1 MFARYVYE
9 KSSAE
14 YKNRII
20 LTDRDGLLK
29 CTDTC
34 TYFIS
39 QGFQVIEYMD
49 DLHFRA
55 ENEDTLNDA
64 NRKYLLV
71 VKPGSYVPYD
81 MVQRFERFD
90 ISFQMLFPKLNTLT
104 VKGILHLNLDL
115 LCMAY
120 SENFSDLRSAQA
132 TQHFIEHKV
141 YGQANIEKYLKTLV
155 LELES
160 EVGAAK
166 TYKDWFRIANMKAT
180 IDTISTEYDAGISV
194 EYIHQIF
201 IDFILTDF
209 AKLAFAIDR
218 DSPVF
223 VNRAMEYMH
232 DHSKKFVIIVMDGMS
247 EFDWLIISKSFADL
261 KYEKTAAFAM
271 IPTTTSISR
280 QCLLSNKYPSQL
292 AEPWKQS
299 KEKAEFVACA
309 KSLGYA
315 DNQIAY
321 IRGYDV
327 DFGSFIKCGAVII
340 NDVDDM
346 VHGQKQGRIGM
357 FNDITVIAKQAQLV
371 GLTKQL
377 LRSGFDVYITADHG
391 NTPCV
396 GMGKLMKTGVEV
408 ETKSRRM
415 VVLRDF
421 ADKQTLIGQ
430 YDLIDYPKYFLSKEY
445 DYLICGAGSS
455 FDAKGEDVM
464 SHGGITVDEVVV
476 PFIKIKAEENNG

>member
-14 YKNRII
+14 YKNHII
-20 LTDRDGLLK
+20 LTDSDDLLK

-55 ENEDTLNDA
+55 EHEDALNDA
-64 NRKYLLV
+64 DGKYLLV
-71 VKPGSYVPYD
+71 LKPGNYVPYD
-81 MVQRFERFD
+81 IVRRFGCFD
-90 ISFQMLFPKLNTLT
+90 ISFQMLFPKLNTST
-104 VKGILHLNLDL
+104 VKEILHLNLDL

-120 SENFSDLRSAQA
+120 IENFSDLRSAQA
-132 TQHFIEHKV
+132 TQQFIEHMV
-141 YGQANIEKYLKTLV
+141 YGQANVEKYLKALV
-155 LELES
+155 IELES
-160 EVGAAK
+160 EISSAK
-166 TYKDWFRIANMKAT
+166 VYKDWFRIANLKAT

-194 EYIHQIF
+194 EYIHQLF

-209 AKLAFAIDR
+209 AKLSSTIDR
-218 DSPVF
+218 DGPVF
-223 VNRAMEYMH
+223 VSRAMEYMH

-247 EFDWLIISKSFADL
+247 EFDWLIISKSFAGL
-261 KYEKTAAFAM
+261 KYEKTDAFAM

-299 KEKAEFVACA
+299 KEKAEFVTCA

-321 IRGYDV
+321 TRGYDV

-357 FNDITVIAKQAQLV
+357 FNDITVMAKQAQLV

-421 ADKQTLIGQ
+421 ADRQALIGQ
-430 YDLIDYPKYFLSKEY
+430 YDLIQYPKYFLSKEY
-445 DYLICGAGSS
+445 DYLICGAGFS
-455 FDAKGEDVM
+455 FDAKDEAVM

-476 PFIKIKAEENNG
+476 PFIKIKADENNG